1 MSYFGEV
8 KLIDRATGRAADVT
22 EDGELKVFLEDTDLF
37 DEGNSTETPLG
48 VSEVF
53 EGAAVDTLGYAAI
66 SVAVQSNRSSA
77 ILGLAFQFSH
87 NGTDWLWG
95 KSVTYTT
102 GAQHFCITPMARYFR
117 VRHQNGSTAQDTFR
131 ICTILKREFPG
142 EKQHTV
148 EETLTANDLGSVTL
162 AAMKAYKSST
172 DNLQNVQLTAN
183 TNLKGSIEELNA
195 NLSVNSGKQLKVS
208 PHTADGEEGI
218 LLQGTSIVAGR
229 TGIDPLLGNLS
240 VVESEHLETHLGN
253 HRICA
258 DYNLAVASSAV
269 INLLVRPGDSY
280 MHVTFDIFAS
290 MGAIIDI
297 YEGATISAVGT
308 MQLTVNSNRVGI
320 PAVNQRVYQAP
331 TVDAVGLKLFSF
343 LAGSTRQAGI
353 AERNHEIILNPN
365 TNYLF
370 RITSRANN
378 NDIDWGFSWYER
390 SSV

>member
-1 MSYFGEV
+1 MEVYMSYFGEV

-22 EDGELKVFLEDTDLF
+22 ADGELKVFFEDTDLF
-37 DEGNSTETPLG
+37 DEGNSTETPLDASG
-48 VSEVF
+48 VF

-66 SVAVQSNRSSA
+66 SVAIQSNRGST

-95 KSVTYTT
+95 KSVTFAS
-102 GAQHFCITPMARYFR
+102 GAKHFCITPMARYFR
-117 VRHQNGSTAQDTFR
+117 VRYQNGGTAQDTFH

-142 EKQHTV
+142 ENQYTV
-148 EETLTANDLGSVTL
+148 
-162 AAMKAYKSST
+162 
-172 DNLQNVQLTAN
+172 
-183 TNLKGSIEELNA
+183 I
-195 NLSVNSGKQLKVS
+195 
-208 PHTADGEEGI
+208 
-218 LLQGTSIVAGR
+218 
-229 TGIDPLLGNLS
+229 
-240 VVESEHLETHLGN
+240 ESEHLETHLGN

-269 INLLVRPGDSY
+269 IDLLVRPGDSY

-290 MGAIIDI
+290 QGAIIDI

-308 MQLTVNSNRVGI
+308 TQLTVNSNRVGI

-343 LAGSTRQAGI
+343 LAGGARQAGI

-370 RITSRANN
+370 RVTSRADN